1 MDGTRTFEIRD
12 AVSQSYCNCSIVKFE
27 LLHSG
32 MPLDLGQIHS
42 LSDRALTLSHN
53 TKLLRAEC
61 DGMILFTTPGVDGT
75 ISLSLCEIQHLR
87 EDTPKLPKLGIP
99 NGAVDKQRAVAMI
112 AGSAFGVCMLAIAI
126 LRHLYRW

>member
-12 AVSQSYCNCSIVKFE
+12 AVSQSYCNCSILKFE
-27 LLHSG
+27 LLHNG

-61 DGMILFTTPGVDGT
+61 DGMILFTTPGVDGA

-87 EDTPKLPKLGIP
+87 EDTPRPPKTEIP
-99 NGAVDKQRAVAMI
+99 KRAAGNQRAVAMI
-112 AGSAFGVCMLAIAI
+112 AGSAFGGCMLVIAI
-126 LRHLYRW
+126 FRHLYR